1 MAIQNASIPVG
12 ATYAPTGGTA
22 RTIKFLAN
30 VTNGIKT
37 FIDDSPASSVLRKIL
52 YANVRPAVPEASSI
66 DGYTHE
72 KKKLEFQIP
81 FTNGS
86 GDVVVDKVIIEV
98 WTNVAADAT
107 QKTLLRGL
115 ISNVGSDADFDD
127 FFVNGG
133 LG

>member
-30 VTNGIKT
+30 VNNGIKA
-37 FIDDSPASSVLRKIL
+37 FIDDSPVSTALRKLL
-52 YANVRPAVPEASSI
+52 YATVRPAVPEASSV
-66 DGYTHE
+66 DGFTHE

-81 FTNGS
+81 FTNGA
-86 GDVVVDKVIIEV
+86 GNVVYDKVIIEV
-98 WTNVAADAT
+98 WTNVAADST

-127 FFVNGG
+127 FFNNGG

>member
-22 RTIKFLAN
+22 RTIKFLGN

-37 FIDDSPASSVLRKIL
+37 FIDDSPVSSVLRKIL
-52 YANVRPAVPEASSI
+52 YANVRPAVPEPSSI

-81 FTNGS
+81 FTNGA
-86 GDVVVDKVIIEV
+86 GDVVVDKVIVEV

-107 QKTLLRGL
+107 QKALLRGL
-115 ISNVGSDADFDD
+115 IANVGSDADFDD
-127 FFVNGG
+127 FFTNGG
-133 LG
+133 VG

>member
-115 ISNVGSDADFDD
+115 ISNVGIDADFDD